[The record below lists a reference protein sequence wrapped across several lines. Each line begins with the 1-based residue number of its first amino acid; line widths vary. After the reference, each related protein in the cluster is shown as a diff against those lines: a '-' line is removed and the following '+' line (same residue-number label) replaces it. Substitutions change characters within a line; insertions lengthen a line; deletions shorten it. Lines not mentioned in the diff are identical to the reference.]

1 MTDVPATEK
10 KRGLSHST
18 PVEWAVRSLTSL
30 SAIALA
36 IILVTTFVGVI
47 MRYFFQAPILGSNEI
62 IQLVSIPLIMLA
74 MAATAQRDEHVR
86 VDVFDEHIGAW
97 GRFIG
102 DIFSRVVGIYLMYQ
116 LTMRSWVKL
125 EEAIEFDDLSNMLLL
140 PYWPFYGLMALG
152 SALFAVVMV
161 LQTIDIIRTG
171 ARNRD

>member
-1 MTDVPATEK
+1 
-10 KRGLSHST
+10 
-18 PVEWAVRSLTSL
+18 
-30 SAIALA
+30 
-36 IILVTTFVGVI
+36 
-47 MRYFFQAPILGSNEI
+47 ILGSNEI

-86 VDVFDEHIGAW
+86 VDVFDEHIGPW

-102 DIFSRVVGIYLMYQ
+102 DIFSRLIGIYLMYQ

-152 SALFAVVMV
+152 SALFAVVMI
-161 LQTIDIIRTG
+161 LQIVDLFRTG